1 MNILEITIDNKQ
13 INDVLKDDLFIQ
25 AFELANETGF
35 VTCTMLQRKYSVS
48 YPKARAFYE
57 VMSLFKGADYN
68 PKDYKMKVN
77 FSEETI
83 GRVKNKEIKIGKKFK
98 RINYLDD

>member
-1 MNILEITIDNKQ
+1 MNVLEIELKNKQ
-13 INDVLKDDLFIQ
+13 INEILQDDLFIQ
-25 AFELANETGF
+25 AFEYVNKMGF
-35 VTCTMLQRKYSVS
+35 VTCTMLQREYSIS

-57 VMSLFKGADYN
+57 VMSLFKGADYK

-83 GRVKNKEIKIGKKFK
+83 GRVKNKEIKAGKRFK